1 MLPNSDAA
9 PPSAAIEQGLITLPS
24 AFPAIETIDRLK
36 ALAWEDAQGRSWLSY
51 SDPAWLA
58 SRHGLDPATA
68 GVAAL
73 RDRLAAVTRAAA
85 MP

>member
-9 PPSAAIEQGLITLPS
+9 LPNARGGTPLMHARQTLG
-24 AFPAIETIDRLK
+24 IDLPIK

-58 SRHGLDPATA
+58 SRHGLAPATA

-73 RDRLAAVTRAAA
+73 RDGLAAVTRAAA